1 MNMSVGGQGP
11 LEAEQEPKRLNS
23 PPSYWKIPT
32 TEKPKVLFE
41 KWYLEIL
48 WYVKNKQWWG
58 AEEQEKGAGRS
69 LVVLSEL

>member
-48 WYVKNKQWWG
+48 WYVKNKQGWG
-58 AEEQEKGAGRS
+58 AKEKEKRAERI
-69 LVVLSEL
+69 LVFLSEL